1 MTGGGRVLVIR
12 RALKV
17 VCRPTVLCSPTVL
30 HGLVVLH
37 GSAVLRGISVGHN
50 PTQNVWVKAIVRNPG
65 ICDVGK
71 ATVMGVREVTDL
83 GLGVLPRRVDG

>member
-12 RALKV
+12 RGLKV

-30 HGLVVLH
+30 HRLAVLH
-37 GSAVLRGISVGHN
+37 GSAVLRGIGVGHN

-65 ICDVGK
+65 IRDVGK
-71 ATVMGVREVTDL
+71 ATVMGVREVADL
-83 GLGVLPRRVDG
+83 GLGILPRRRNG